1 MLDIL
6 KQIQTAIDT
15 GKVVSIYVGI
25 DRFGYTRDGLNYPIG
40 LHGFREW
47 WAIEKCLQ
55 YLAGVKLIDYTH
67 TGGMYED
74 TAHIT
79 PITKRKHRKNQ

>member
-1 MLDIL
+1 MLEIL

-15 GKVVSIYVGI
+15 CEPVSIYVGI
-25 DRFGYTRDGLNYPIG
+25 DRFGYVRDGLNYPVG

-47 WAIEKCLQ
+47 WAIEKCLDF
-55 YLAGVKLIDYTH
+55 LERAGFIEYTH
-67 TGGMYED
+67 TGMIGED

-79 PITKRKHRKNQ
+79 PKRKRM